1 MAMEPVEA
9 NNQVEASSRESAP
22 QQEQRADV
30 LPQEYVS
37 IATKYAGPI
46 PPPSLLRGYK
56 DIDESLPDRIFT
68 EFEKNSA
75 HIREQE
81 HMALE
86 ASIKEKW
93 QGQWMAFVVSMTL
106 LAIMMYSLYTENYV
120 FAGSSGVMYV
130 GFIVVSFL
138 SSKNVMITKHF
149 PKQNDKTDTH
159 Q

>member
-9 NNQVEASSRESAP
+9 NNQVEASSRESSP

-56 DIDESLPDRIFT
+56 DIDESLPERIFT

-81 HMALE
+81 RMALE

-138 SSKNVMITKHF
+138 SSKNVTITKHF
-149 PKQNDKTDTH
+149 PNRNDKTDTH

>member
-1 MAMEPVEA
+1 MAMEPVAA
-9 NNQVEASSRESAP
+9 NNQVEASSKESP
-22 QQEQRADV
+22 TQEQHTGV
-30 LPQEYVS
+30 VSQEYVS
-37 IATKYAGPI
+37 VATKYAGPI

-56 DIDESLPDRIFT
+56 DIDESLPNRIFT

-81 HMALE
+81 RMALE
-86 ASIKEKW
+86 ASIKEKSH
-93 QGQWMAFVVSMTL
+93 GQWMAFVVSMTL

-138 SSKNVMITKHF
+138 SSKNVTITKHF
-149 PKQNDKTDTH
+149 PNRNDKIDTH

>member
-1 MAMEPVEA
+1 MAMEPAEA
-9 NNQVEASSRESAP
+9 NNQVESSSRESAP
-22 QQEQRADV
+22 QQEQRTGVVA
-30 LPQEYVS
+30 QEYVS
-37 IATKYAGPI
+37 VATKYAGPI

-81 HMALE
+81 RMALE
-86 ASIKEKW
+86 ASIKEKSH
-93 QGQWMAFVVSMTL
+93 GQWMAFVVSMTL

-138 SSKNVMITKHF
+138 SSKNVTITKHF
-149 PKQNDKTDTH
+149 PNRNDKTDTH

>member
-37 IATKYAGPI
+37 IATKYAGSI

-56 DIDESLPDRIFT
+56 DIDESLPERIFT

-81 HMALE
+81 RMALE

-138 SSKNVMITKHF
+138 SSKNVTITKHF